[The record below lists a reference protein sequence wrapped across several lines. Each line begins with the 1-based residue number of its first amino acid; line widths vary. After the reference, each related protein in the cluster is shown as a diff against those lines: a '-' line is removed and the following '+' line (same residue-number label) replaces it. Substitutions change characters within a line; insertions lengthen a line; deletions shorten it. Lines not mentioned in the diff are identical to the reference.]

1 MNDFNNGVNPQPD
14 SESRMSDEFIARVL
28 AESGRRTPPLN
39 QAMQANILKAMLA
52 ENARL
57 IATEAKP
64 VVKPQRQV
72 PAQAQPQTSWWDS
85 LLRLLNPPVARGLG
99 GAFAAV
105 LFATLY
111 GLFGGRTGADLGR
124 VSGNATL
131 RSARTGVFGWQ
142 WSLASQVSEQQAVLH
157 GGDQLTAQ
165 YTTTVV
171 LADNS
176 HITVLPGSTI
186 IMKADG
192 SGVVQMEGD
201 VAYQITPSIDGKPKF
216 KVETA
221 DANFI
226 VKGTV
231 FRIHREGKEVI
242 HYTDEGRVGA
252 VAGADAKDVVTGEQV
267 KATAGHLLP
276 VELQTPIVTFG
287 SASGA
292 HALTSR
298 QSITLTA
305 RIFPGATMFATDKA
319 TGKDIAHF
327 TADSK
332 GMLHGE
338 LPTAS
343 EGDYQ
348 YRFYVVA
355 ADGRKSGQSEPVQ
368 LIVDRSA
375 PAFTIEPLSQNGDSI
390 IVRGTTEENVRV
402 TAGDQVTMTAKD
414 GSFEIKV
421 NKTTGLKLVRVVFT
435 DEAGNAVPA
444 YVKVP

>member
-1 MNDFNNGVNPQPD
+1 
-14 SESRMSDEFIARVL
+14 MSDEFIARVL

-39 QAMQANILKAMLA
+39 QAVQANILKAMMV

-57 IATEAKP
+57 IAAEAKP
-64 VVKPQRQV
+64 VVKPQRQSPV
-72 PAQAQPQTSWWDS
+72 QAQPQTSWWDS
-85 LLRLLNPPVARGLG
+85 LLRLFNPPVARGLG

-131 RSARTGVFGWQ
+131 RTARTGVFNWQ
-142 WSLASQVSEQQAVLH
+142 WLLASQVGEQPAVLH

-165 YTTTVV
+165 YTTTIV

-176 HITVLPGSTI
+176 HIIVSPGSTI
-186 IMKADG
+186 AMNADG
-192 SGVVQMEGD
+192 SGVVQMAGE

-216 KVETA
+216 KVES
-221 DANFI
+221 ANAAFI

-231 FRIHREGKEVI
+231 FRIRREGNTVF

-252 VAGADAKDVVTGEQV
+252 VAGTDAKDVTTGEQV
-267 KATAGHLLP
+267 KASEGHLFA
-276 VELQTPIVTFG
+276 VELQTPIVTFD
-287 SASGA
+287 SASGSRTQTISGTY
-292 HALTSR
+292 ALTNR
-298 QSITLTA
+298 PSITLTA
-305 RIFPGATMFATDKA
+305 RIFPGATMFATDEA
-319 TGKDIAHF
+319 TGKTVAQF
-327 TADSK
+327 TADNK
-332 GMLHGE
+332 GMLHGN
-338 LPTAS
+338 LPTTS
-343 EGDYQ
+343 EGDYR

-355 ADGRKSGQSEPVQ
+355 VDGRKSGQSEPVH
-368 LIVDRSA
+368 LVVDRSA
-375 PAFTIEPLSQNGDSI
+375 PAFTIEPLSQNGDAI
-390 IVRGTTEENVRV
+390 IVRGTTEENVQV
-402 TAGDQVTMTAKD
+402 MAGDQAMKTGKD

-421 NKTTGLKLVRVVFT
+421 NKTTGLKVVRVVFT